1 MKTYKVNVRGEQKF
15 CVVVETG
22 VVDANGRPKVKRFF
36 NSKKNVAVDNAM
48 EFLRTN
54 DTQPEVT
61 KQSKN
66 FL

>member
-1 MKTYKVNVRGEQKF
+1 MLMADLKLKGF
-15 CVVVETG
+15 LI
-22 VVDANGRPKVKRFF
+22 A
-36 NSKKNVAVDNAM
+36 KKNVAVDNAM

>member
-36 NSKKNVAVDNAM
+36 NSKK
-48 EFLRTN
+48 
-54 DTQPEVT
+54 
-61 KQSKN
+61 KCCC
-66 FL
+66 